1 MNVNTLLELD
11 RAWLA
16 FFNGSH
22 SLFVDSLALTL
33 TSGFTWIPLYLAL
46 LYVIIRNNETMP
58 QIALAIG
65 CGLFC
70 VLVASISVELL
81 IKPLV
86 ARFRPT
92 NDPALKYTIDTV
104 QGLRGGQYGFFS
116 AHAANTFSLAVFV
129 SLLMR
134 SRALGVGLVLW
145 SAANCWTRLY
155 LGLHYPTDI
164 LCGLIWG
171 LLIAL
176 GAYRIY
182 LHFSSRWG
190 TYRPASTVQCTSSGY
205 ALEDIRN
212 LLVVLSTLL
221 CTIIIYSLITI

>member
-22 SLFVDSLALTL
+22 SLFVDSFALTL

-46 LYVIIRNNETMP
+46 IYVIIRNNETMP

-92 NDPALKYTIDTV
+92 NDPTLKYTIDTV
-104 QGLRGGQYGFFS
+104 RGLRGGQYGFFS

-134 SRALGVGLVLW
+134 SRALGVGLMLW

-190 TYRPASTVQCTSSGY
+190 TYRPTSTVQCTSSGY